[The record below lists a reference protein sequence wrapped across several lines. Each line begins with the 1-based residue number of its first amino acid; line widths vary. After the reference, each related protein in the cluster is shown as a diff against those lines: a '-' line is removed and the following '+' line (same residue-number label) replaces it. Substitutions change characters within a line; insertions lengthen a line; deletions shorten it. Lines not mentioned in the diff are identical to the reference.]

1 MIKIPCEAP
10 PFIHEKNMLET
21 IKDQIPN
28 IHKEGYLL
36 ILGFVVVTAILFGF
50 SSTFGWMGVIMT
62 LWCVYFFRDPERVTP
77 LEDNVV
83 ISPADGLVQS
93 ITQTLPPAELDME
106 PVTMTRVSI
115 FLNVFDVHV
124 NRVPVDGVVIKS
136 HYHHGKF
143 FNASLDKASEHNER
157 QSVLVETP
165 NGMHIAFVQI
175 AGLIAR
181 RIICDLEEGEM
192 VTAGKRFGIIK
203 FGSRMDVYL
212 PEGITPQVLVG
223 QKAVGGE
230 TVIAKL
236 STPKKTKN

>member
-1 MIKIPCEAP
+1 
-10 PFIHEKNMLET
+10 MLET

-28 IHKEGYLL
+28 IHKEGYLI
-36 ILGFVVVTAILFGF
+36 ILGFIVATAILFGF
-50 SSTFGWMGVIMT
+50 ANTLGWLGVIMT
-62 LWCVYFFRDPERVTP
+62 LWCIYFFRDPERVTP
-77 LEDNVV
+77 IGNDLV

-93 ITQTLPPAELDME
+93 ITRALPPVELDME
-106 PVTMTRVSI
+106 PIAMTRVSI

-124 NRVPVDGVVIKS
+124 NRVPVDGQVVKS

-157 QSVLVETP
+157 QSILVETP
-165 NGMHIAFVQI
+165 SGAHIAFVQI

-181 RIICDLEEGEM
+181 RIICDLEEGET

-203 FGSRMDVYL
+203 FGSRVDVYL
-212 PEGITPQVLVG
+212 PEGVAPHILVG

-236 STPKKTKN
+236 SKAKK